1 MKSLAA
7 APRHRQM
14 QSVFTACLAVA
25 LMAGQ
30 AVSGEIVGAPIDLSA
45 RVHETVLPGGTIFDD
60 THSVTGAFTT
70 PKQSAEYLYLAS
82 QGENLS
88 GRSTNI
94 DRAFA
99 SALAE
104 SDGNGGVG
112 VTAWIG
118 ANPSHSNPAAIGQL
132 VSQATWQQ
140 SFTYNGTI
148 PVPISLHLNIPA
160 LQVGLIGVP
169 PRRDEASVTETAEA
183 KATLTATIIHPDLTT
198 SPGASFEFGM
208 RAFET
213 QLPSGP
219 GPLFNFADY
228 EFIGVNDRTKHL
240 FEDAFIIKFIDP
252 FDPRFDM
259 KPVSTDV
266 GLGTLQ
272 PGDTVS
278 YVYQLTAQGTT
289 NGGEQ
294 GYVAFL
300 GDPFGLDVTSGNLVL
315 STGTPSATPAP
326 APATWMLSVI
336 GLVCVVVARGG
347 RRAAGALGG

>member
-7 APRHRQM
+7 ASRHRQS
-14 QSVFTACLAVA
+14 QVALTACLTAV

-30 AVSGEIVGAPIDLSA
+30 AVSGEIVVAPIDMSA
-45 RVHETVLPGGTIFDD
+45 FVHEGLLPGGTIFED
-60 THSVTGAFTT
+60 THSVTGALAT

-82 QGENLS
+82 KGENLS

-94 DRAFA
+94 QGAFA

-118 ANPSHSNPAAIGQL
+118 GIPSNTNPAAIGQL
-132 VSQATWQQ
+132 VSQATWKQD
-140 SFTYNGTI
+140 FTYNGTI
-148 PVPISLHLNIPA
+148 PASISVHLHIPA

-169 PRRDEASVTETAEA
+169 PNRDSVSATETAEA
-183 KATLTATIIHPDLTT
+183 KATLESTIVHRDFST
-198 SPGASFEFGM
+198 SPGANFEFGL
-208 RAFET
+208 RTFER
-213 QLPSGP
+213 QLIIRP
-219 GPLFNFADY
+219 GDFENFADVG
-228 EFIGVNDRTKHL
+228 FLGANDSTVSL
-240 FEDAFIIKFIDP
+240 FKSFKDNGDAFN
-252 FDPRFDM
+252 PRFSLDSVTADI
-259 KPVSTDV
+259 K
-266 GLGTLQ
+266 LGTLQ

-300 GDPFGLDVTSGNLVL
+300 GDPFGSDVISGNLVL
-315 STGTPSATPAP
+315 STSAVPEPAS
-326 APATWMLSVI
+326 WVLSVI
-336 GLVCVVVARGG
+336 GLVCLVVVLGG
-347 RRAAGALGG
+347 HRAAPMS